1 MERLVTTAQAAEIL
15 GISLQGVHYRIRNK
29 KLKSIKQSGKTY
41 VYISDE
47 YEEPA
52 LKPTTKLEQKE
63 TATKK
68 KTTQSQEDY
77 RLYKK
82 LQDEH
87 TQKIVAL
94 KDEQITMMKK
104 SIKWLRAQ
112 HKSEVKRLETNQKN
126 IIEVFNSEI
135 KLLQSAFN
143 EMRSIYKP
151 MLETTK
157 EQKTT
162 PNPKQNEN
170 KKERFI
176 SIENFTLY
184 LKKHHKDSKEIK
196 MIILKAVHR
205 KDKRFLYNKKTKKIL
220 ILNSDFSD
228 LV

>member
-47 YEEPA
+47 YEEKP
-52 LKPTTKLEQKE
+52 LKKQKE
-63 TATKK
+63 AKQESSTKK
-68 KTTQSQEDY
+68 EKEPTSSYYAKQNE
-77 RLYKK
+77 R
-82 LQDEH
+82 H
-87 TQKIVAL
+87 TERIVAL
-94 KDEQITMMKK
+94 KDEQIGMMKK

-112 HKSEVKRLETNQKN
+112 HKSEIKRLESNQKN

-151 MLETTK
+151 ML
-157 EQKTT
+157 QKAEEAQPTS
-162 PNPKQNEN
+162 NLQKNN
-170 KKERFI
+170 YKKERFI
-176 SIENFTLY
+176 SIEDFTLY
-184 LKKHHKDSKEIK
+184 LKKHNKDSKEIK

-228 LV
+228 LI